1 MDNTILRLV
10 LEQLDIKTLRNLEKY
25 CEKYLNYSVDYKQII
40 AKYNV
45 KLKASDLA
53 ELQEY
58 CNFLICMKQVEQK
71 DNKANS
77 TTSDSD
83 NITSTM
89 QESGVESKKK
99 ESKA

>member
-1 MDNTILRLV
+1 MDNTIARLI

-25 CEKYLNYSVDYKQII
+25 CEKYLNYSVDYKQVI

-45 KLKASDLA
+45 KLKADDIA
-53 ELQEY
+53 DLQEY

-71 DNKANS
+71 DTKAVNAIES
-77 TTSDSD
+77 SE

-89 QESGVESKKK
+89 NEKKDGVESKKK
-99 ESKA
+99 E

>member
-1 MDNTILRLV
+1 MDHITKLI

-40 AKYNV
+40 QKYNV
-45 KLKASDLA
+45 KTNSKELA
-53 ELQEY
+53 DLQEY
-58 CNFLICMKQVEQK
+58 CNLLITLKQVEQK
-71 DNKANS
+71 DQTAISTNKNS
-77 TTSDSD
+77 E

-89 QESGVESKKK
+89 ENDKVESKKK